1 MTLDNIEGLPG
12 QSQFQLETIRTVD
25 KRRLRERVGKLTD
38 EQMAEIDAT
47 LRVSLYLVYLG
58 EDDYLPTEVEAP

>member
-1 MTLDNIEGLPG
+1 M
-12 QSQFQLETIRTVD
+12 D

-38 EQMAEIDAT
+38 EQMAEIDAA
-47 LRVSLYLVYLG
+47 LRVSLYLG

>member
-25 KRRLRERVGKLTD
+25 KRRLWERVGKLTD
-38 EQMAEIDAT
+38 EQMAEIDAA
-47 LRVSLYLVYLG
+47 LRISLYLG
-58 EDDYLPTEVEAP
+58 EDNYLPVEVEAP